1 MFKAIRKILP
11 LLLCLFLMA
20 CLLPAAFADGSSADA
35 FSRLKQAIA
44 NQETELDISNYGTVT
59 FDESIDIPAG
69 MRVRAAGTEIVV
81 PADTTLTVSGTLN
94 VMKLTVQEYGSVVV
108 NRGILNLTGGD
119 FTLDGRLR
127 VIGTPVQ
134 VGTGTWHN
142 WLDNGTTSRITYEDG
157 GSLTLLRVVYNEEQL
172 ADAFAKAPQ
181 YKTEHTSFQINV
193 AFEWNVSGEVTV
205 PADVAVFIVNGHSL
219 GSLTVDKGGTLI
231 LHGDLRLP
239 PDAGNMTNN
248 GEIRVE
254 NYGTIAIG
262 SSVQND
268 GIMYLKQR
276 PNDMTAARLTLI
288 SGAKYAGYGVFR
300 LVDANDPYSCVS
312 GLDLS
317 GYSSV
322 QDTKHSN
329 EIALSPAEVTIFGTD
344 LTSFNWEVH
353 GFKEQCESGV
363 VDHIQLRGLDRFVI
377 EESMNIPKITTVEVF
392 GGTVEIPAGVA
403 LNLKGRLILRE
414 GAVLNVLQTSSANR
428 GRIIGGTLEVDTGST
443 VNLMGKLE
451 IDKLR
456 LDGTLTT
463 QNSGAWYEFELTD
476 LDNGRPRGRMIISN
490 GGQHTVSSN
499 GLDEAKLQDWVRFEG
514 DQASLEISYRAKS
527 DQDLTEITQR
537 IRNLPARFQG
547 SVRLRYGAVIRGDY
561 IFPGIQIRVD
571 GSSGG
576 SLKIAEGAVLTAP
589 TIFSKGAEIIINGT
603 FISIPRDNNNHN
615 GALML
620 QGNTSRLTVSDTGII
635 GGTDCTIE
643 IGTEITDPEAC
654 LDGVKFS
661 RLQNISDP
669 IRAAAGFLTYRFI
682 PELSLPAALNTIESE
697 AFAGGSFSSVYI
709 PAGVTSIAPD
719 AFGDRTD
726 LKVYGEYN
734 TEAATFAAG
743 KGFPFAPSTWS

>member
-1 MFKAIRKILP
+1 MIYYPANIMTFELMFPEGGQYIDYLEVHGLNTLTLSANVEIP
-11 LLLCLFLMA
+11 VFD
-20 CLLPAAFADGSSADA
+20 DGTA
-35 FSRLKQAIA
+35 SRVDMS
-44 NQETELDISNYGTVT
+44 ETTL
-59 FDESIDIPAG
+59 
-69 MRVRAAGTEIVV
+69 VV
-81 PADTTLTVSGTLN
+81 PSG
-94 VMKLTVQEYGSVVV
+94 MKLTVNGVLIVKNLVV
-108 NRGILNLTGGD
+108 
-119 FTLDGRLR
+119 
-127 VIGTPVQ
+127 
-134 VGTGTWHN
+134 
-142 WLDNGTTSRITYEDG
+142 EDG
-157 GSLTLLRVVYNEEQL
+157 GTVIKGPNGSITYAAGSDIEALRAAIANPAISKFELRGNPFTITEALTIPS
-172 ADAFAKAPQ
+172 DF
-181 YKTEHTSFQINV
+181 
-193 AFEWNVSGEVTV
+193 TV
-205 PADVAVFIVNGHSL
+205 IV
-219 GSLTVDKGGTLI
+219 GS
-231 LHGDLRLP
+231 
-239 PDAGNMTNN
+239 
-248 GEIRVE
+248 
-254 NYGTIAIG
+254 G
-262 SSVQND
+262 SS
-268 GIMYLKQR
+268 L
-276 PNDMTAARLTLI
+276 
-288 SGAKYAGYGVFR
+288 
-300 LVDANDPYSCVS
+300 
-312 GLDLS
+312 
-317 GYSSV
+317 
-322 QDTKHSN
+322 
-329 EIALSPAEVTIFGTD
+329 
-344 LTSFNWEVH
+344 
-353 GFKEQCESGV
+353 
-363 VDHIQLRGLDRFVI
+363 
-377 EESMNIPKITTVEVF
+377 
-392 GGTVEIPAGVA
+392 EIPAGVDVK
-403 LNLKGRLILRE
+403 LEGRLILRE

-428 GRIIGGTLEVDTGST
+428 GRIIGGTLEVDAGST

-490 GGQHTVSSN
+490 GGQHTVSSK
-499 GLDEAKLQDWVRFEG
+499 GLDEAKLQDWVSFEG
-514 DQASLEISYRAKS
+514 DQASIEISYRAKS

-547 SVRLRYGAVIRGDY
+547 SVRLRYGAVIGDDY
-561 IFPGIQIRVD
+561 IFPGMQIQVD

-576 SLKIAEGAVLTAP
+576 SLTIAEGAVLTAP

-661 RLQNISDP
+661 QLQDISDP

-709 PAGVTSIAPD
+709 PASVTSIAPD

-734 TEAATFAAG
+734 TEAKTFADG